1 MAVDPQDTDW
11 INLGV
16 ALAVGFLI
24 GIERE
29 RSKGAGPGRAV
40 AGLRTF
46 TLISLAGALGLWIG
60 GVYVFIATGG
70 IIGLLIAV
78 GYLRTRDTDP
88 GLTTE
93 IAMVITFLLGGM
105 AVREPRLA
113 AALAVI
119 VAILLAFRSYAHNWV
134 KNVLTDEEVRDG
146 LLLAAAALVILPL
159 TPTEP
164 IDPWGVVQPRKLWML
179 AVLVMAI
186 NGLGY
191 VALRAF
197 GAKMGLAIAGLLS
210 GFVSSTATIGA
221 MGARTKSQPELRKGA
236 VAGAAASSVATVIQL
251 AIVVGLVST
260 PTLLLLTP
268 SLIASGIAAVA
279 YAGIFALRS
288 FRETSAAGDAP
299 KGRPFEPKTAIVF
312 VLVVGLTL
320 LISALLTEWLGDRGL
335 MLAAGVAGF
344 TDAHA
349 AAISSASLAAS
360 GRTQVEFAALAVLVG
375 FSTNIVSK
383 TAVAFS
389 LGDRGYA
396 YQLIPGLVLMAAAA
410 WGAWSVRAFFV

>member
-1 MAVDPQDTDW
+1 MAVTPEDASW

-29 RSKGAGPGRAV
+29 RSKGTGPQRAV

-46 TLISLAGALGLWIG
+46 TLISLTGALGLWIG
-60 GVYVFIATGG
+60 VYVFIA
-70 IIGLLIAV
+70 IGAIVGVLIAL
-78 GYLRTRDTDP
+78 GYMRTRDTDP

-93 IAMVITFLLGGM
+93 IAMVITLLLGGL
-105 AVREPRLA
+105 AVHEPQLA

-119 VAILLAFRSYAHNWV
+119 VAILLAFRSTAHNWV

-159 TPTEP
+159 TPTDA

-186 NGLGY
+186 NALGY
-191 VALRAF
+191 VALRAL
-197 GAKMGLAIAGLLS
+197 GPKTGLAVAGLLS

-221 MGARTKSQPELRKGA
+221 MGARAGSQPELRKGA

-251 AIVVGLVST
+251 AIVVGLVSV
-260 PTLLLLTP
+260 PTLKMLTP
-268 SLIASGIAAVA
+268 SLVASGVAAVI
-279 YAGIFALRS
+279 YAGIFALRG
-288 FRETSAAGDAP
+288 FRDASSKEDSP
-299 KGRPFEPKTAIVF
+299 KGRPFEPRTAIIF

-320 LISALLTEWLGDRGL
+320 LISALLTQWLGDRGL
-335 MLAAGVAGF
+335 LLAAGVAGF

-360 GRTQVEFAALAVLVG
+360 GRTETEFAALAALVG
-375 FSTNIVSK
+375 FTTNIVSK
-383 TAVAFS
+383 TTVAFS
-389 LGDRGYA
+389 LGDRPYGYA
-396 YQLIPGLVLMAAAA
+396 LLPGLMLMAAAA
-410 WGAWSVRAFFV
+410 WGAWLVRAFFL